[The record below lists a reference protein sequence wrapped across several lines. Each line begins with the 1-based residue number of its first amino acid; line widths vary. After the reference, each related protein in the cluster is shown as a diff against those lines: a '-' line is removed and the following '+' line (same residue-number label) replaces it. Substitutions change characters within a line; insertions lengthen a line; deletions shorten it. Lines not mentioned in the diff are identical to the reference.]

1 MMMDMGGRGK
11 VKGHLTFPPLCQIG
25 VVVKDLEKAIE
36 AYSSIFGVGP
46 WKVVD
51 LPSIDAPLRG
61 EPVEYK
67 MRIAL
72 AKMGCVVLEL
82 IQILEGETIHTEFLR
97 EKGEGLHHIA
107 LMVDDLDKVV
117 EEWEKAGIKVLQRS
131 KLPVEEEGD
140 TAGFAYMDTE
150 DLIGIIIEL
159 LKVPKSRTDFYKC
172 PNIGK

>member
-1 MMMDMGGRGK
+1 MKGR
-11 VKGHLTFPPLCQIG
+11 LTFPPLCQLG
-25 VVVKDLEKAIE
+25 VVVKDLEKTMEI
-36 AYSSIFGVGP
+36 YSSLFGLGP

-51 LPSIDAPLRG
+51 LPGIDATLYG
-61 EPVEYK
+61 KPVEYK

-82 IQILEGETIHTEFLR
+82 IEILEGETIHTEFLR

-117 EEWEKAGIKVLQRS
+117 EKWEAAGIRVLQRS
-131 KLPVEEEGD
+131 KIPVQEEGD

-150 DLIGIIIEL
+150 ALIGIIIEL
-159 LKVPKSRTDFYKC
+159 IKLPRSRIDFYKC
-172 PNIGK
+172 PNIRD